1 MDVGERS
8 VVRYVLSVFAVRVR
22 GGSVH
27 RFSLCGS
34 AVLCIGLVMHALAGG
49 SPSDVERGVQSLQ
62 SENVDGSLSAH
73 HASIMMTSSTDVHLQ
88 PGVLAQRYGTGSI
101 TPRPG
106 SRRGS
111 LEANPI
117 CVSGSVG

>member
-1 MDVGERS
+1 
-8 VVRYVLSVFAVRVR
+8 
-22 GGSVH
+22 
-27 RFSLCGS
+27 
-34 AVLCIGLVMHALAGG
+34 MHALAGG

-88 PGVLAQRYGTGSI
+88 PGVLAQQRYGTGSI

-111 LEANPI
+111 LEANPMY
-117 CVSGSVG
+117 VSGSGG